1 MKMMTDHH
9 PTYFMAATVAI
20 VAAVTLR
27 LLGLPGPWPA
37 AIAMYVYGLVAW
49 PVLREKMPSMRPAV
63 YAVAW
68 VSVTLLLIA
77 YETLGAF
84 AGR

>member
-1 MKMMTDHH
+1 MTEHH
-9 PTYFMAATVAI
+9 PTYFLATAVAVLSA
-20 VAAVTLR
+20 VAMR
-27 LLGLPGPWPA
+27 FLGFPGPWPA

-49 PVLREKMPSMRPAV
+49 PVLRERIPSLKPV
-63 YAVAW
+63 LYAAAW
-68 VSVTLLLIA
+68 VSVAMLVIA

>member
-1 MKMMTDHH
+1 MTDHH
-9 PTYFMAATVAI
+9 PTYFLAAAVAV
-20 VAAVTLR
+20 VAAITLR

-49 PVLREKMPSMRPAV
+49 PVLRDKIPPMRPAV

-68 VSVTLLLIA
+68 VSVALLVVV

-84 AGR
+84 AAK